1 MRYTAF
7 FSVILFLSFFCRC
20 AKKELPEPNILNASN
35 SNFPQQGSVIDLTA
49 PCAAELETNIVSYSI
64 FSDGGNRMAFSPTTY
79 DGYYGLEISCVA
91 YASYNTIKIT
101 LPSKGTFVG
110 KVKYDVKDTYAS
122 STVALITHQIGSRS
136 YGLYYDGY
144 EGSIYAEYT
153 KSQIIL
159 SFCDVKV
166 KDNSQNEHTIT
177 GKVIIPN
184 NN

>member
-1 MRYTAF
+1 MRYIAF
-7 FSVILFLSFFCRC
+7 FPVILFFSFFCGC
-20 AKKELPEPNILNASN
+20 EKKDLPEPNILNSSN
-35 SNFPQQGSVIDLTA
+35 TNYLQQGPVADLTA
-49 PCAAELETNIVSYSI
+49 PCAAELETNVVSYSV
-64 FSDGGNRMAFSPTTY
+64 FSDGGYSMGFSPTVN

-91 YASYNTIKIT
+91 AASYNTIKIT
-101 LPSKGTFVG
+101 LPSRGTFVG
-110 KVKYDVKDTYAS
+110 KVKYDVKNTYAS
-122 STVALITHQIGSRS
+122 STVALITHKIGSTYYAS
-136 YGLYYDGY
+136 YYYGY

-166 KDNSQNEHTIT
+166 KESGSYEHTIT